1 MINKIDINLV
11 FLCELKNN
19 VNGPNTPR
27 NNVYNTA
34 LFFTLN
40 LYIIFYEEYITFF
53 TFIINAYTLIICIF
67 LVNQYQAIFA
77 HGKGIP

>member
-1 MINKIDINLV
+1 MINKISINLV

-27 NNVYNTA
+27 SNVYSTA

-53 TFIINAYTLIICIF
+53 HFHYKRLYIDHMHKYTMQ
-67 LVNQYQAIFA
+67 VHQYLQAEA
-77 HGKGIP
+77 